1 MTAGGSYWALFV
13 PDELGVGAVRRF
25 GEGVDGTVAGGPL
38 RTGAVV
44 RSVNANPPETPRTTQ
59 NRLVGP

>member
-1 MTAGGSYWALFV
+1 MTAGGSYCALFV
-13 PDELGVGAVRRF
+13 PDELGPGAVRRF

-44 RSVNANPPETPRTTQ
+44 RSVNANPPETTRTTQ
-59 NRLVGP
+59 NRLVSP